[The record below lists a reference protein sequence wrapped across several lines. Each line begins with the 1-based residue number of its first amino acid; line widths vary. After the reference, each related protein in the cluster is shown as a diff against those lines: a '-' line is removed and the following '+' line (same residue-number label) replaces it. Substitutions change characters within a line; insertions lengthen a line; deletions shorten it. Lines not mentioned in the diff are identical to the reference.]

1 MPISSVRMQP
11 QDGLVGSVAIG
22 LLQVLHD
29 FVHVLRLRL
38 HLGHDLLDLLEGFLE
53 ALEDDALLRGVGGA
67 PGVAGG
73 EGEDE
78 EGEEEEGG
86 DCRTHLACLNRESGG
101 VVL

>member
-1 MPISSVRMQP
+1 M
-11 QDGLVGSVAIG
+11 AIG

-67 PGVAGG
+67 PGVPGG
-73 EGEDE
+73 
-78 EGEEEEGG
+78 EGEEEEGE
-86 DCRTHLACLNRESGG
+86 DCRAHLACFNRESGG
-101 VVL
+101 VVLSADSES